1 MGGQSSSTDQCSH
14 PTYPNPIIIEALCE
28 INFGLAH
35 ERGWDPT
42 CAGELFKR
50 IQDEFPRMEPW
61 VELGVQLGLGPNG
74 LGHKVLP
81 PRPRVR
87 YKHKERPLVLQL
99 GANVLTINVLSKY
112 PGWDVVRQDILNA
125 WQHLCEVCE
134 PAVIRRLDLRYIN
147 QVPKRSPDE
156 RAQEW
161 FKPTDYLPAAAL
173 RSPGPFLAKVECQ
186 VGPSGRASVTLAE
199 VELTRPE
206 PAKAIVLDIER
217 IEQKDMSVQRES
229 LRAELE
235 RLHDDVWKIF
245 APTRTDRLV
254 RYMKEGSH
262 E

>member
-61 VELGVQLGLGPNG
+61 
-74 LGHKVLP
+74 
-81 PRPRVR
+81 
-87 YKHKERPLVLQL
+87 PLVLQL